1 MSSLTH
7 VGFQRRPVSSLI
19 YGTAKPRPASRIYRP
34 LPAGSI
40 RLLKVLPAA
49 NDADPIALWL
59 ESIQLEDAGLYCV
72 LSYVWGD
79 AAADETHVVLLNGT
93 SLRVTTSLFN
103 ALRRFRDASEA
114 RTFWIDALCVDW
126 TDLADRSQ
134 HISLMTMLQIY
145 AKAEAV
151 VMWSG
156 EGSDANTGMLF
167 KTAKARYEVARHKKL
182 LERPL
187 EKFPV
192 HLCGE
197 GLEFVRAL
205 VGVRDRVLGLGCRP
219 RGDLEKILEADGV
232 GEATSE
238 A

>member
-1 MSSLTH
+1 MSSTTH

-34 LPAGSI
+34 LPPGSI

-49 NDADPIALWL
+49 ADADTVALQL
-59 ESIQLEDAGLYCV
+59 GSIQLEDAGPYEV

-79 AAADETHVVLLNGT
+79 AAADETNVVLLNGT
-93 SLRVTTSLFN
+93 SLRVTTSLFS
-103 ALRRFRDASEA
+103 ALRRFRDPLETQ
-114 RTFWIDALCVDW
+114 TFWIDALCVDW

-134 HISLMTMLQIY
+134 HIGGLLMQVY
-145 AKAEAV
+145 AKAQAV

-156 EGSDANTGMLF
+156 EEGDVNTGMLF
-167 KTAKARYEVARHKKL
+167 KTAKARYEVARHKRL

-187 EKFPV
+187 EKSPV
-192 HLCGE
+192 LLCGE

-205 VGVRDRVLGLGCRP
+205 VGVRDRVLGLGCRA
-219 RGDLEKILEADGV
+219 RGDLEKILEVDGV
-232 GEATSE
+232 EGISSE